1 MIVITGTVR
10 IAPGALDRARAAMET
25 MIKASREEEGC
36 IAYSYGVD
44 VLDPDL
50 IHISEKWE
58 SREALTDHFNSPH
71 MAEWR
76 KTISEVG
83 ISDRDLRLY
92 EGNGEP
98 I

>member
-10 IAPGALDRARAAMET
+10 ISPGALERARPAMER
-25 MIKASREEEGC
+25 MIRASREEEGC

-50 IHISEKWE
+50 IHVSEKWE
-58 SREALTDHFNSPH
+58 SRDALAAHFNSPH

-76 KTISEVG
+76 NTISQVG
-83 ISDRDLRLY
+83 LTDRDLRLF